1 MNNLMKRS
9 SKLNNKR
16 GFTLVELIVVIV
28 IIGIL
33 AAVLVPKLG
42 GFTDR
47 AQSTEALVAAKQ
59 VATAFDSWEAENG
72 TWADTTPA
80 ARNAYV
86 AKMSGVSSTV
96 PTSTTTGNASGFAL
110 EDDGGFKVTA
120 KHGADLFTASRATG
134 ADPVKL
140 D

>member
-9 SKLNNKR
+9 SKLNNKK

-47 AQSTEALVAAKQ
+47 AKSTEALVAAKQ
-59 VATAFDSWEAENG
+59 VATAYDAYYAENDNV
-72 TWADTTPA
+72 WSKDADA
-80 ARNAYV
+80 KAYV
-86 AKMSGVSSTV
+86 VTMSGVDDSYIT
-96 PTSTTTGNASGFAL
+96 L
-110 EDDGGFKVTA
+110 EDDGA
-120 KHGADLFTASRATG
+120 FTVSIVKGTKTFQASRTSGDDAVELKDVVTS
-134 ADPVKL
+134 
-140 D
+140 